1 MLTFALLTFALL
13 TFALLTFALLTLAL
27 LTLALLT
34 FALLTFAL
42 LTFALLTFALLT
54 FALALFFHLA
64 AMLED
69 PLHGFAILSAVAGNG
84 LSSLVTRSPV
94 AALFS
99 SLALLTPF
107 ASLAACAAALLR
119 PRLGLR
125 TALLAVLGA
134 LFRGRGLRL

>member
-1 MLTFALLTFALL
+1 MLTF
-13 TFALLTFALLTLAL
+13 
-27 LTLALLT
+27 ALLT

-54 FALALFFHLA
+54 FALALFFRLA

-69 PLHGFAILSAVAGNG
+69 PLHGFAIFSAVAGDG

-94 AALFS
+94 AALFG

>member
-13 TFALLTFALLTLAL
+13 TFALLTFALLAFA
-27 LTLALLT
+27 LALLT
-34 FALLTFAL
+34 FAL
-42 LTFALLTFALLT
+42 
-54 FALALFFHLA
+54 FFCLA

-107 ASLAACAAALLR
+107 ASLAACATASLR

-125 TALLAVLGA
+125 ATLLAVLGA

>member
-1 MLTFALLTFALL
+1 MLAF
-13 TFALLTFALLTLAL
+13 
-27 LTLALLT
+27 
-34 FALLTFAL
+34 
-42 LTFALLTFALLT
+42 
-54 FALALFFHLA
+54 ALFFCLA

-84 LSSLVTRSPV
+84 LSSLVTRRSV

-99 SLALLTPF
+99 GLVLLTPF
-107 ASLAACAAALLR
+107 ANLAACAMALLR

-125 TALLAVLGA
+125 AALLAVLGA